1 MTLTFD
7 RGDSQRL
14 SMSFIGIDDVAA
26 DPSAIVAIIT
36 EPDGVI
42 VTYVYDTDIELV
54 KDSVGHYHVDY
65 TFTKKGRHQVRFEGV
80 GGVTTA
86 EQTDV
91 YIRA

>member
-7 RGDSQRL
+7 RGDAQRL
-14 SMSFIGIDDVAA
+14 SMTFLGIDDIAA
-26 DPSAIVAIIT
+26 DPSSITVIIT
-36 EPDGVI
+36 EPDGEV
-42 VTYVYDTDIELV
+42 VSYDYGVDAELI
-54 KDSVGHYHVDY
+54 KESVGNYYVDY

-80 GGVTTA
+80 GGVTSA